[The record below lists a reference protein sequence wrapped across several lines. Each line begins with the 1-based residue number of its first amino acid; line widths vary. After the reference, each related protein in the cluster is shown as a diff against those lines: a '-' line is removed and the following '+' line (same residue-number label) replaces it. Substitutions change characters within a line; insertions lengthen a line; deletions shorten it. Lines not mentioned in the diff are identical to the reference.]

1 MELTRRYF
9 LKSSGA
15 LLAYTGIAP
24 LSGLLAQAAAN
35 GQPVSRGKTLVV
47 VFLRGGTDGLNLVV
61 PYGDPEYY
69 KLRRTI
75 AIPQPG
81 KQDGAV
87 DLDGFFGL
95 HPQAAALAPLLQ
107 SGEATALHAV
117 GYAHNTRSHFEEQDT
132 WETGIIGNTVSS
144 DGWLNRH
151 LLTSTGRGPI
161 RALSIGDNLPRIL
174 HGKADAIAIRGL
186 TDLALPKRRGGMD
199 PAVLRAALEDA
210 YCSHEPAE
218 RRDVIDAQTLLA
230 QTAGATLESMKHLQT
245 LSKETYQP
253 VAPYPETRFARNL
266 ESVARL
272 VKADLGLEVVELT
285 LGGWDTH
292 NTQGG
297 VHGAFGNLCRV
308 LAEGLAA
315 FQKDLGPKMDDVLV
329 LTLSD
334 FGRTAEENGTGG
346 TDHGWGNCMF
356 ALGGGVRQVRQ
367 KQKAPVLTQWPGLAK
382 EQLNQ
387 KRDLLHTTDFRD
399 VIGEV
404 VQAHLGNPNLKRVL
418 PGHAFKPVGLVV

>member
-9 LKSSGA
+9 LKSTGA
-15 LLAYTGIAP
+15 LLAYSGVAP
-24 LSGLLAQAAAN
+24 LTGLLAQANAN
-35 GQPVSRGKTLVV
+35 GQPVNAGKTLVI

-61 PYGDPEYY
+61 PFNDPDYY
-69 KLRRTI
+69 NLRHSI
-75 AIPQPG
+75 AIAEPG
-81 KQDGAV
+81 KSQGAI

-95 HPQAAALAPLLQ
+95 HPRAQALAPLLK

-174 HGKADAIAIRGL
+174 HGKAEAIAVKGL
-186 TDLALPKRRGGMD
+186 TDLAIPQTKKGIRPD
-199 PAVLRAALEDA
+199 ALRAALEDA
-210 YCSHEPAE
+210 YCTHEPSE
-218 RRDVIDAQTLLA
+218 RRNRIDAETLLA
-230 QTAGATLESMKHLQT
+230 QTAGATLDGMKHLQ
-245 LSKETYQP
+245 
-253 VAPYPETRFARNL
+253 
-266 ESVARL
+266 SVANQKYTPAAEYPNDPFGRGL
-272 VKADLGLEVVELT
+272 QNVARMIKGDIGLEVVELT

-292 NTQGG
+292 NDQGG
-297 VHGAFGNLCRV
+297 VDGSFGNNCQT

-315 FQKDLGPKMDDVLV
+315 FHKDLGSRMNDVLV

-334 FGRTAEENGTGG
+334 FGRTAAENGTGG

-356 ALGGGVRQVRQ
+356 AIGGNIPKVRAQQ
-367 KQKAPVLTQWPGLAK
+367 SSPVLTQWPGLAK

-387 KRDLLHTTDFRD
+387 GRDLLHTTDFRD

-404 VQAHLGNPNLKRVL
+404 IQEHLGNPNLKTVL
-418 PGHAFKPVGLVV
+418 PDHAFKPVGLIA